1 MKKILVIHNKYR
13 VTGGEDIAVSKEIA
27 LLKQK
32 FEVKV
37 LFFDNTIKNYLKQ
50 IFYFLLNSNTDSD
63 RQIKKI
69 LKEFTPDIAYVH
81 NTWFKGSLGVFKVL
95 KESNISTVLKLHN
108 FRYYCTKSYTTKNHL
123 VNNQP
128 CQACGLNKDQLGL
141 FNKYFQNSWLQS
153 LIVNRYGKK
162 YFKII
167 RYLDIQILVLTT
179 FHKKFLIELGIEKQ
193 RIKVLP
199 NYISVPKNMEDRFL
213 DDYIVYAGRISPEKG
228 VKELISAF
236 NNIKNNKSV
245 LKIIGV
251 GPSYE
256 ELKKTYSSDK
266 IQFLGQLPNQEVIEF
281 ISKSKG
287 VVTATK
293 LFEGQPTLLC
303 EASCLGVP
311 SVFPKTGGI
320 TEFYPLDYPFSFEQ
334 FNYGDLQKKLELLLT
349 DNQLRQQGTK
359 NKMYISKY
367 LDKQRLLAEFDQIVV
382 DSNGQ

>member
-13 VTGGEDIAVSKEIA
+13 FTGGEDIAVSKEIA

-32 FEVKV
+32 FDVKV

-50 IFYFLLNSNTDSD
+50 MFWFLLNSNTESNK
-63 RQIKKI
+63 QVKKI
-69 LKEFTPDIAYVH
+69 LKEFSPDIAYVH
-81 NTWFKGSLGVFKVL
+81 NTWFKSSLGIFRIL

-123 VNNQP
+123 INNHP
-128 CQACGLNKDQLGL
+128 CQACGLNKNQLGL

-167 RYLDIQILVLTT
+167 KEQNITILVLTK
-179 FHKKFLIELGIEKQ
+179 FHKKFLIELGIENQ

-199 NYISVPKNMEDRFL
+199 NYISVPEKKGDRIVEDFL
-213 DDYIVYAGRISPEKG
+213 VYAGRISPEKG
-228 VKELISAF
+228 VKELINSF
-236 NNIKNNKSV
+236 NNIENNKSV

-256 ELKKTYSSDK
+256 DFKNKYASEK
-266 IQFLGQLPNQEVIEF
+266 IVFLGQIPNLQVIDS

-303 EASCLGVP
+303 EASSLGVP
-311 SVFPKTGGI
+311 SIFPKTGGI
-320 TEFYPLDYPFSFEQ
+320 SEFYPPNYPFSFEQ
-334 FNYGDLQKKLELLLT
+334 YNYVDLQKKLELLLSG
-349 DNQLRQQGTK
+349 NQLKAQGTE

-367 LDKQRLLAEFDQIVV
+367 LNEQGLLDEFDKIAIG
-382 DSNGQ
+382 SNG

>member
-13 VTGGEDIAVSKEIA
+13 LTGGEDIAVSNEIA

-50 IFYFLLNSNTDSD
+50 IFWFLLNSNTESNK
-63 RQIKKI
+63 QVKKI
-69 LKEFTPDIAYVH
+69 LKEFSPDIAYVH
-81 NTWFKGSLGVFKVL
+81 NTWFKGSLGIFRIL

-123 VNNQP
+123 INNHP
-128 CQACGLNKDQLGL
+128 CQACGLNKNQLGL

-167 RYLDIQILVLTT
+167 KEQNITILVLTK
-179 FHKKFLIELGIEKQ
+179 FHKKFLIELGIENQ

-199 NYISVPKNMEDRFL
+199 NYISVPKKKDDRIVEDFL
-213 DDYIVYAGRISPEKG
+213 VYAGRISPEKG
-228 VKELISAF
+228 VKELINAF
-236 NNIKNNKSV
+236 NNIENNKSV

-256 ELKKTYSSDK
+256 DFKKKYASEK
-266 IQFLGQLPNQEVIEF
+266 IIFLGQIPNLEVIDS

-303 EASCLGVP
+303 EASSLGVP
-311 SVFPKTGGI
+311 SIFPKTGGI
-320 TEFYPLDYPFSFEQ
+320 SEFYPPNYLFSFEQ
-334 FNYGDLQKKLELLLT
+334 FNYVDLQKKLELLLSG
-349 DNQLRQQGTK
+349 NQLKTQGTE

-367 LDKQRLLAEFDQIVV
+367 LNEQGLLDEFDKIAIG
-382 DSNGQ
+382 SNG

>member
-13 VTGGEDIAVSKEIA
+13 LTGGEDIAVSKEIE

-50 IFYFLLNSNTDSD
+50 IFWFLLNSNTDSNK
-63 RQIKKI
+63 QVKQI
-69 LKEFTPDIAYVH
+69 LKEFSPDIAYVH
-81 NTWFKGSLGVFKVL
+81 NTWFKGSLGIFRIL

-123 VNNQP
+123 INNYP
-128 CQACGLNKDQLGL
+128 CQACGLNKNQLGL

-153 LIVNRYGKK
+153 LIISRYGQK

-167 RYLDIQILVLTT
+167 KEQNITILVLTT

-193 RIKVLP
+193 RINVLP
-199 NYISVPKNMEDRFL
+199 NYISVPEKKGGRIVEDFL
-213 DDYIVYAGRISPEKG
+213 VYAGRISPEKG
-228 VKELISAF
+228 VKELINAF

-256 ELKKTYSSDK
+256 DFKKKYASEK
-266 IQFLGQLPNQEVIEF
+266 IIFLGQIPNFEVIEF

-303 EASCLGVP
+303 EASSLGIP

-320 TEFYPLDYPFSFEQ
+320 PEFYPPNYSFSFEQ
-334 FNYGDLQKKLELLLT
+334 FNYDDLQKKLELLLSG
-349 DNQLRQQGTK
+349 NKLKEQGTA

-367 LDKQRLLAEFDQIVV
+367 LNKKVLLDEFDRIVI
-382 DSNGQ
+382 DSNG

>member
-13 VTGGEDIAVSKEIA
+13 LTGGEDIAVSNEIA

-50 IFYFLLNSNTDSD
+50 IFWFLLNSNTESNK
-63 RQIKKI
+63 QVKKI
-69 LKEFTPDIAYVH
+69 LKEFSPDIAYVH
-81 NTWFKGSLGVFKVL
+81 NTWFKGSLGIFRIL

-123 VNNQP
+123 INNHP
-128 CQACGLNKDQLGL
+128 CQACGLNKNQLGF

-167 RYLDIQILVLTT
+167 KEQNITILVLTK
-179 FHKKFLIELGIEKQ
+179 FHKKFLIELGIENQ

-199 NYISVPKNMEDRFL
+199 NYISVPEKKGERIVEDFL
-213 DDYIVYAGRISPEKG
+213 VYAGRISPEKG
-228 VKELISAF
+228 VEELINAF
-236 NNIKNNKSV
+236 NNIENNKSV

-256 ELKKTYSSDK
+256 DFKKKYASEK
-266 IQFLGQLPNQEVIEF
+266 IIFLGQIPNLEVIDS

-303 EASCLGVP
+303 EASSLGIT

-320 TEFYPLDYPFSFEQ
+320 AEFYPPNYSFSFEQ
-334 FNYGDLQKKLELLLT
+334 FNYDDLQKKLELLLSG
-349 DNQLRQQGTK
+349 NQLKEQGIS

-367 LDKQRLLAEFDQIVV
+367 LNEQGLLDEFEKIVIG
-382 DSNGQ
+382 SNG

>member
-1 MKKILVIHNKYR
+1 
-13 VTGGEDIAVSKEIA
+13 
-27 LLKQK
+27 
-32 FEVKV
+32 
-37 LFFDNTIKNYLKQ
+37 
-50 IFYFLLNSNTDSD
+50 LLNSNTDSD
-63 RQIKKI
+63 KQVKKI
-69 LKEFTPDIAYVH
+69 LKEFSPDIAYVH
-81 NTWFKGSLGVFKVL
+81 NTWFKGSLGIFRIL

-123 VNNQP
+123 INNHP
-128 CQACGLNKDQLGL
+128 CQACGLNKNQLGL

-167 RYLDIQILVLTT
+167 KEQNITILVLTK
-179 FHKKFLIELGIEKQ
+179 FHKKFLIELGIENQ

-199 NYISVPKNMEDRFL
+199 NYISVPEKKGDRIVEDFL
-213 DDYIVYAGRISPEKG
+213 VYAGRISPEKG
-228 VKELISAF
+228 VEELINAF
-236 NNIKNNKSV
+236 NNIENNKSV

-256 ELKKTYSSDK
+256 DFKKKYASEK
-266 IQFLGQLPNQEVIEF
+266 IIFLGQIPNLEVIDS

-303 EASCLGVP
+303 EASSLGVP

-320 TEFYPLDYPFSFEQ
+320 SEFYPPNYSFSFEQ
-334 FNYGDLQKKLELLLT
+334 FNYVIYRR
-349 DNQLRQQGTK
+349 N
-359 NKMYISKY
+359 
-367 LDKQRLLAEFDQIVV
+367 
-382 DSNGQ
+382 

>member
-13 VTGGEDIAVSKEIA
+13 FTGGEDIAVDKEIA

-50 IFYFLLNSNTDSD
+50 VFWFLLNSNTDSD
-63 RQIKKI
+63 KQVIKI
-69 LKEFTPDIAYVH
+69 LKEFSPDIAYVH
-81 NTWFKGSLGVFKVL
+81 NTWFKGSLGIFRIL

-123 VNNQP
+123 INNHP
-128 CQACGLNKDQLGL
+128 CQACGLNKNQLGL

-167 RYLDIQILVLTT
+167 KEQNITILVLTK
-179 FHKKFLIELGIEKQ
+179 FHKKFLIELGIENQ

-199 NYISVPKNMEDRFL
+199 NYISVPEKKDDMIVGDFL
-213 DDYIVYAGRISPEKG
+213 VYAGRISPEKG
-228 VKELISAF
+228 VEELINAF
-236 NNIKNNKSV
+236 NNIESNKSV

-256 ELKKTYSSDK
+256 DFKKKYASEK
-266 IQFLGQLPNQEVIEF
+266 IVFLGQIPNHQVIDS

-303 EASCLGVP
+303 EASSLGVP
-311 SVFPKTGGI
+311 SIFPKTGGI
-320 TEFYPLDYPFSFEQ
+320 SEFYPPNYTFSFEQ
-334 FNYGDLQKKLELLLT
+334 FNYVDLHKKLELLLSG
-349 DNQLRQQGTK
+349 NQLKAQGTE

-367 LDKQRLLAEFDQIVV
+367 LNEQGLLDEFDKIAIG
-382 DSNGQ
+382 SNG